1 MHPYYSLEF
10 TTHALC
16 CAHMPHK
23 SHILIRKKKTSR
35 TEAAEWLHSAMKMW
49 SIAGKEVNM
58 KIDFDLLSCPNWD
71 TKILLG
77 LIHFTCSLHSR
88 CNWTS
93 VSNIREAAPRSFFWA
108 STNSTNYWK
117 CLSNFLSS
125 WWQIHKGFFNK
136 PIMVHTQILVPRWGL
151 RTRISVQFCKQT

>member
-35 TEAAEWLHSAMKMW
+35 TEAAEWLHSAMKMR

-77 LIHFTCSLHSR
+77 LIHCTCSLHSR

-117 CLSNFLSS
+117 CLSNFHSS
-125 WWQIHKGFFNK
+125 WLANPQRLF
-136 PIMVHTQILVPRWGL
+136 
-151 RTRISVQFCKQT
+151 

>member
-1 MHPYYSLEF
+1 MCCLLYDLLDLQLHFAWSEIPKIIDKQLYLTSSVFLIHSICK
-10 TTHALC
+10 HAPLLFSRIYDSCTLLC
-16 CAHMPHK
+16 
-23 SHILIRKKKTSR
+23 SHASQITYINKEKKTSR

-77 LIHFTCSLHSR
+77 LIHCTCSLHSR

-108 STNSTNYWK
+108 SMNSTN
-117 CLSNFLSS
+117 
-125 WWQIHKGFFNK
+125 
-136 PIMVHTQILVPRWGL
+136 
-151 RTRISVQFCKQT
+151 

>member
-35 TEAAEWLHSAMKMW
+35 TEAAEWLHSAMKMR

-58 KIDFDLLSCPNWD
+58 KIDFDLLSCPN
-71 TKILLG
+71 
-77 LIHFTCSLHSR
+77 
-88 CNWTS
+88 
-93 VSNIREAAPRSFFWA
+93 
-108 STNSTNYWK
+108 
-117 CLSNFLSS
+117 
-125 WWQIHKGFFNK
+125 
-136 PIMVHTQILVPRWGL
+136 
-151 RTRISVQFCKQT
+151 